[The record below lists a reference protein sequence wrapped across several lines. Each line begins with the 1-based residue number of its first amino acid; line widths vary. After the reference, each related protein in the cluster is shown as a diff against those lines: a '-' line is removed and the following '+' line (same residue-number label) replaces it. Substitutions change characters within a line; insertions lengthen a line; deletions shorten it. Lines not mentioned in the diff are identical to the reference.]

1 MHVALE
7 KMENTSRRERVPG
20 TFLGP
25 GRMPPDHAAAR
36 EAEDAGEALWSGASG
51 PRCSPLACR
60 PRQDETL
67 AGLGR
72 WRRGQAGTAAAF
84 LSQRGR
90 GPPGSSESA
99 CEGRDFS
106 CREVAPS
113 VSSAART
120 HQQWLKHP
128 LVFPQESMRCVVGAG
143 VKPCPRLCGGA

>member
-25 GRMPPDHAAAR
+25 AECLLTVPPPAR
-36 EAEDAGEALWSGASG
+36 RKMLRRPCSWEHPG

-72 WRRGQAGTAAAF
+72 WRRGPKSLESSSLLAVTSSVKLDCTNFILGAIYN
-84 LSQRGR
+84 LQRTISSCS
-90 GPPGSSESA
+90 PPGME
-99 CEGRDFS
+99 
-106 CREVAPS
+106 
-113 VSSAART
+113 
-120 HQQWLKHP
+120 
-128 LVFPQESMRCVVGAG
+128 
-143 VKPCPRLCGGA
+143 